1 MKKEIDINEESM
13 REYKWRRARRRQNR
27 IKLVMVMLCTL
38 VVLVVI
44 MYCGTALYLKVTE
57 ERAEDG
63 AVEVLGG
70 TVVYTQEELDLQVAR
85 AVSEAEARA
94 LEAESLAG
102 SRIEEAVRNAE
113 EQAQENVL
121 NTIRTG
127 LSDGQT
133 MLETLRPLF
142 PEELLVAS
150 SGQYYFVPINREL
163 KQSQLVQENVNL
175 LESGEIQYM
184 SGDQVISHKGIDVSR
199 HQGNIDW
206 AKVAQDGVEFAFIRV
221 AYRGYGTGKMEE
233 DSYFDQNVQGAQAA
247 GIKTGVYIY
256 SQAITEEEVLEEANL
271 VLQKVA
277 PYQLECPI
285 VFDVELVSGAN
296 GRMNNLTPEERTNL
310 ALLFC
315 QTIEAAGYK
324 PMIYHNTEMG
334 ALKIDVSALE
344 DYDKWFASYSETLYY
359 PYEYKVW
366 QYTPHGKVA
375 GISSEVDLNICIDPI
390 WEEQ

>member
-1 MKKEIDINEESM
+1 MKKEINEESM
-13 REYKWRRARRRQNR
+13 REYKWRQARRRQNR
-27 IKLVMVMLCTL
+27 IKLALVMLCTL
-38 VVLVVI
+38 VVIVVI
-44 MYCGTALYLKVTE
+44 MYCGTALYLKITE
-57 ERAEDG
+57 EKDG
-63 AVEVLGG
+63 EAVEALAG
-70 TVVYTQEELDLQVAR
+70 TVVYSQEELDMQVAL
-85 AVSEAEARA
+85 AVSEAESRA
-94 LEAESLAG
+94 AAEAEAKM
-102 SRIEEAVRNAE
+102 EEAVRAAG
-113 EQAQENVL
+113 EQAQEGVL
-121 NTIRTG
+121 DSIRTS

-133 MLETLRPLF
+133 MLEALRPLY
-142 PEELLVAS
+142 PEEILVAS
-150 SGQYYFVPINREL
+150 GGQYHFVPINREL
-163 KQSQLVQENVNL
+163 KQSQLVQENVSV

-206 AKVAQDGVEFAFIRV
+206 EQVAQDGVEFAFIRV
-221 AYRGYGTGKMEE
+221 AYRGYGTGKIEE

-256 SQAITEEEVLEEANL
+256 SQAITEEEIMEEADL

-296 GRMNNLTPEERTNL
+296 GRMNNLTLEERTDL

-334 ALKIDVSALE
+334 ALKIDVAALE

-359 PYEYKVW
+359 PYEYKIW
-366 QYTPHGKVA
+366 QYTSHGKVA
-375 GISSEVDLNICIDPI
+375 GINSEVDLNICIEPV
-390 WEEQ
+390 WEE

>member
-1 MKKEIDINEESM
+1 MKKEIDVNEESM
-13 REYKWRRARRRQNR
+13 REYKWRQARRRQNR

-44 MYCGTALYLKVTE
+44 MYCGTALYLKITE
-57 ERAEDG
+57 EKAGDG

-70 TVVYTQEELDLQVAR
+70 TVVYSQEELDLQVAL

-94 LEAESLAG
+94 LEAESLADA
-102 SRIEEAVRNAE
+102 RIEEAVRSAQ
-113 EQAQENVL
+113 EQAHEDVL
-121 NTIRTG
+121 NSIRTG

-142 PEELLVAS
+142 PEEMLVAS

-233 DSYFDQNVQGAQAA
+233 DSFFDQNVQGAQAA

-296 GRMNNLTPEERTNL
+296 GRMNNITPEERTNL

-390 WEEQ
+390 WEE

>member
-1 MKKEIDINEESM
+1 MKKEMSDGDM
-13 REYKWRRARRRQNR
+13 REYKWRKARKRQNR
-27 IKLVMVMLCTL
+27 IRLAMVMLCTL

-44 MYCGTALYLKVTE
+44 MYCGTALYLKITE
-57 ERAEDG
+57 EKDG
-63 AVEVLGG
+63 DAVEALGG
-70 TVVYTQEELDLQVAR
+70 TVVYSQEELDMRVAQ

-94 LEAESLAG
+94 LEAESNAE
-102 SRIEEAVRNAE
+102 SRIQEAVRT
-113 EQAQENVL
+113 AQEQGQEEVL
-121 NTIRTG
+121 DNIRTSI
-127 LSDGQT
+127 SDGQT
-133 MLETLRPLF
+133 MLEALRPLY

-150 SGQYYFVPINREL
+150 GGQYHFVPINRGL

-184 SGDQVISHKGIDVSR
+184 SGEEVVSHKGIDVSR

-206 AKVAQDGVEFAFIRV
+206 TQVAQDGVEFAFIRV
-221 AYRGYGTGKMEE
+221 AYRGYGTGKLEE
-233 DSYFDQNVQGAQAA
+233 DSHFDQNVQGAQAA
-247 GIKTGVYIY
+247 GIKTGVYFY
-256 SQAITEEEVLEEANL
+256 SQAITEEEILEEANL

-296 GRMNNLTPEERTNL
+296 GRMNNITPEERTAL
-310 ALLFC
+310 TLLFC

-334 ALKIDVSALE
+334 ALKIDVAALE

-366 QYTPHGKVA
+366 QYTSHGKVA
-375 GISSEVDLNICIDPI
+375 GISSEVDLNICIEPV
-390 WEEQ
+390 WEE

>member
-1 MKKEIDINEESM
+1 MKKEINEESM
-13 REYKWRRARRRQNR
+13 REYKWRQARRRQNQ
-27 IKLVMVMLCTL
+27 IKLALIMLCTL
-38 VVLVVI
+38 VVLVII
-44 MYCGTALYLKVTE
+44 MYCGTALYLKITE
-57 ERAEDG
+57 GEDG
-63 AVEVLGG
+63 GAVAASGG
-70 TVVYTQEELDLQVAR
+70 TVVYSQEELDMQVSL
-85 AVSEAEARA
+85 AVAEAENRVA
-94 LEAESLAG
+94 AETDTLIA
-102 SRIEEAVRNAE
+102 EAVRAAE
-113 EQAQENVL
+113 EQAQEGVL
-121 NTIRTG
+121 DNIRTS

-133 MLETLRPLF
+133 MLEALRPLY
-142 PEELLVAS
+142 PEEMLVAS
-150 SGQYYFVPINREL
+150 GGQYHFVPINRQL

-206 AKVAQDGVEFAFIRV
+206 EKVAQDGVEFAFIRV

-233 DSYFDQNVQGAQAA
+233 DSYFDQNMQGAQAA

-256 SQAITEEEVLEEANL
+256 SQAITEEEILEEANL

-296 GRMNNLTPEERTNL
+296 GRMNNLTQEERTNL
-310 ALLFC
+310 TLLFC

-334 ALKIDVSALE
+334 ALKIDVAALE
-344 DYDKWFASYSETLYY
+344 DYDKWFASYSEMLYY

-375 GISSEVDLNICIDPI
+375 GINSEVDLNICIEPI
-390 WEEQ
+390 WEE

>member
-1 MKKEIDINEESM
+1 MKKEINDGDM
-13 REYKWRRARRRQNR
+13 REYKRRQARRRQNR
-27 IKLVMVMLCTL
+27 VRLALVMLCTL

-44 MYCGTALYLKVTE
+44 MYCGTALYLKITE
-57 ERAEDG
+57 KDG
-63 AVEVLGG
+63 DAVEAMGG
-70 TVVYTQEELDLQVAR
+70 TVVYSQEELDMQVAM

-94 LEAESLAG
+94 LEAESLAE
-102 SRIEEAVRNAE
+102 SRIQEAVRTAG
-113 EQAQENVL
+113 EQAHEEVL
-121 NTIRTG
+121 DNIRTS

-133 MLETLRPLF
+133 MLEALRPLY
-142 PEELLVAS
+142 PEEMLVAS
-150 SGQYYFVPINREL
+150 GGQYHFVPINRGL

-199 HQGNIDW
+199 HQGNINW
-206 AKVAQDGVEFAFIRV
+206 AQVAQDGVEFAFIRA

-296 GRMNNLTPEERTNL
+296 GRMNNITPEERTHL

-334 ALKIDVSALE
+334 ALKIDVAALE

-375 GISSEVDLNICIDPI
+375 GISSEVDLNICIEPI
-390 WEEQ
+390 WE

>member
-1 MKKEIDINEESM
+1 MKRESDFDDGYM
-13 REYKWRRARRRQNR
+13 REYKLRQTRKRQNR
-27 IKLVMVMLCTL
+27 IKLIMVMLCTL

-44 MYCGTALYLKVTE
+44 MYCGTALYLKITE
-57 ERAEDG
+57 EKAADG

-70 TVVYTQEELDLQVAR
+70 TVVYTQEELDMQVSR

-94 LEAESLAG
+94 LEAETLAA
-102 SRIEEAVRNAE
+102 SRLEEAVRTAQ
-113 EQAQENVL
+113 EQAQEEVL
-121 NTIRTG
+121 DSIRTS

-133 MLETLRPLF
+133 MLEALRPLY

-150 SGQYYFVPINREL
+150 GGQYHFVTINRDL

-184 SGDQVISHKGIDVSR
+184 SGEEVISHKGIDVSR

-206 AKVAQDGVEFAFIRV
+206 TKVAQDGVEFAFIRV

-271 VLQKVA
+271 VLQKIA

-296 GRMNNLTPEERTNL
+296 GRMNNITLEERTNL
-310 ALLFC
+310 TLLFC

-375 GISSEVDLNICIDPI
+375 GISSEVDLNICIEPI
-390 WEEQ
+390 WEE

>member
-1 MKKEIDINEESM
+1 MKKEIDVNEESM
-13 REYKWRRARRRQNR
+13 REYKWRQARRRQNR

-44 MYCGTALYLKVTE
+44 MYCGTALYLKITE
-57 ERAEDG
+57 EKAGDG

-85 AVSEAEARA
+85 AVSEAESRA
-94 LEAESLAG
+94 LEAESLAE
-102 SRIEEAVRNAE
+102 SRIEEAVRSAQ
-113 EQAQENVL
+113 EQAHEDVL
-121 NTIRTG
+121 NSIRTG

-142 PEELLVAS
+142 PEEMLVAS

-233 DSYFDQNVQGAQAA
+233 DSFFDQNVQGAQAA

-296 GRMNNLTPEERTNL
+296 GRMNNITPEERTNL

-334 ALKIDVSALE
+334 ALKIDVSVLE

-390 WEEQ
+390 WEE

>member
-1 MKKEIDINEESM
+1 MKREQDINEESM
-13 REYKWRRARRRQNR
+13 RENKWRRARRRQNR

-44 MYCGTALYLKVTE
+44 MYCGTALYLKITE
-57 ERAEDG
+57 ENGEDG

-70 TVVYTQEELDLQVAR
+70 TVVYTQEELDQQVAR

-94 LEAESLAG
+94 LEAESLAAT
-102 SRIEEAVRNAE
+102 RMEEAVRNAE
-113 EQAQENVL
+113 EQAHEGVL

-150 SGQYYFVPINREL
+150 GGQYYFVPINRGL

-206 AKVAQDGVEFAFIRV
+206 AKVAQDGVEFAFVRV

-296 GRMNNLTPEERTNL
+296 GRMNHITPEERTNL

-375 GISSEVDLNICIDPI
+375 GISSEVDLNICIEPI
-390 WEEQ
+390 WK

>member
-1 MKKEIDINEESM
+1 MKKEIDVNEESM
-13 REYKWRRARRRQNR
+13 REYKWRQARRRQNR

-44 MYCGTALYLKVTE
+44 MYCGTALYLKITE
-57 ERAEDG
+57 EKAGDG

-85 AVSEAEARA
+85 AVSEAESRA
-94 LEAESLAG
+94 LEAESLAE
-102 SRIEEAVRNAE
+102 SRIEEAVRSAQ
-113 EQAQENVL
+113 EQAHEDVL
-121 NTIRTG
+121 NSIRTG

-142 PEELLVAS
+142 PEEMLVAS

-233 DSYFDQNVQGAQAA
+233 DSFFDQNVQGAQAA

-296 GRMNNLTPEERTNL
+296 GRMNNITPEERTNL

-390 WEEQ
+390 WEE

>member
-390 WEEQ
+390 WEE

>member
-1 MKKEIDINEESM
+1 MKKEMNEESM
-13 REYKWRRARRRQNR
+13 REYKWRQARRRQNR
-27 IKLVMVMLCTL
+27 IKLVLVMLCTL

-44 MYCGTALYLKVTE
+44 MYCGMEMYLRMTGEKD
-57 ERAEDG
+57 RD
-63 AVEVLGG
+63 AVETLGG
-70 TVVYTQEELDLQVAR
+70 TVVYSQEELDQQVAL
-85 AVSEAEARA
+85 AVAEAEGRA
-94 LEAESLAG
+94 LEAENTAQSK
-102 SRIEEAVRNAE
+102 IEEAVRVAE
-113 EQAQENVL
+113 TEAYEGVL
-121 NTIRTG
+121 DNIRTG

-133 MLETLRPLF
+133 MLEVLRPLY
-142 PEELLVAS
+142 PEEMLVAS
-150 SGQYYFVPINREL
+150 GGQYHFVPINRGL
-163 KQSQLVQENVNL
+163 KQNQLVQENVNL

-206 AKVAQDGVEFAFIRV
+206 ARVAQDGVEFAFIRV

-233 DSYFDQNVQGAQAA
+233 DTFFDQNVQGAQAA
-247 GIKTGVYIY
+247 GIKVGAYIY

-296 GRMNNLTPEERTNL
+296 GRMNNITPEERTNL
-310 ALLFC
+310 TLLFC
-315 QTIEAAGYK
+315 QTIQAAGYK

-334 ALKIDVSALE
+334 ALKIDVAALE

-366 QYTPHGKVA
+366 QYTPHGKVD
-375 GISSEVDLNICIDPI
+375 GIGSEVDLNICIEPI
-390 WEEQ
+390 WEE

>member
-1 MKKEIDINEESM
+1 MKREQDINEESM
-13 REYKWRRARRRQNR
+13 RENKWRRARRRQNR

-44 MYCGTALYLKVTE
+44 MYCGTALYLKITE
-57 ERAEDG
+57 KNAEDG

-70 TVVYTQEELDLQVAR
+70 TVVYTQEELDQQVAR
-85 AVSEAEARA
+85 AVSDAEARA
-94 LEAESLAG
+94 LEAESLAAT
-102 SRIEEAVRNAE
+102 RIEEAVRNAE
-113 EQAQENVL
+113 EQAHQGVL

-150 SGQYYFVPINREL
+150 GGQYYFVPINRGL

-175 LESGEIQYM
+175 LENGEIQYM

-206 AKVAQDGVEFAFIRV
+206 AKVAQDGVEFAFVRV

-296 GRMNNLTPEERTNL
+296 GRMNNITPEERTNL

-375 GISSEVDLNICIDPI
+375 GISSEVDLNICIEPI
-390 WEEQ
+390 WE

>member
-1 MKKEIDINEESM
+1 MKREQDINEESM
-13 REYKWRRARRRQNR
+13 RENKWRRARKRQNR

-44 MYCGTALYLKVTE
+44 MYCGTALYLKITE
-57 ERAEDG
+57 ENAEDG

-94 LEAESLAG
+94 LEAESLAAT
-102 SRIEEAVRNAE
+102 RMEEAVRNAE
-113 EQAQENVL
+113 EQAHEGVL

-150 SGQYYFVPINREL
+150 GGQYYFVPINRGL

-206 AKVAQDGVEFAFIRV
+206 AKVAQDGVEFAFVRV

-296 GRMNNLTPEERTNL
+296 GRMNHITPEERTNL

-375 GISSEVDLNICIDPI
+375 GISSEVDLNICIEPI
-390 WEEQ
+390 WE

>member
-1 MKKEIDINEESM
+1 MKREQDINEESM
-13 REYKWRRARRRQNR
+13 REYNRRRARRRQNR

-44 MYCGTALYLKVTE
+44 MYCGTALYLKITE
-57 ERAEDG
+57 KNAEDG

-70 TVVYTQEELDLQVAR
+70 TVVYTQEELDMQVAR
-85 AVSEAEARA
+85 AVSDAEARA
-94 LEAESLAG
+94 LEAESLAA

-113 EQAQENVL
+113 EQAHQGVL

-150 SGQYYFVPINREL
+150 GGQYYFVPINRGL

-175 LESGEIQYM
+175 LENGEIQYM

-296 GRMNNLTPEERTNL
+296 GRMNNITPEERTNL

-375 GISSEVDLNICIDPI
+375 GISSEVDLNICIEPI
-390 WEEQ
+390 WEE